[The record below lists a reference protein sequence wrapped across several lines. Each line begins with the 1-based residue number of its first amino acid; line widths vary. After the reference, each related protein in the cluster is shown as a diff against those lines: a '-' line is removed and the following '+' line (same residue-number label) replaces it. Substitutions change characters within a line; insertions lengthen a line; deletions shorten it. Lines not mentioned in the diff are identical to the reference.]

1 MKYIKLYEAFK
12 ATILSKMNSYL
23 KSSGVSERS
32 KTKFLEELNKI
43 FSSFGV
49 PIDKIE
55 DSDIIYK
62 SRNELYPIKGEEVDN
77 EFGVYGIKFWFSH
90 EGDYIGKSAVGN
102 FKQIDFKGDESS
114 LLPEDLFDK
123 LKNGDWGFVGNMSE
137 YKTGTLTPVG
147 RSLES
152 YSELQTGMRV
162 FCFLNEYQYG
172 QYGGEDGAGGEE
184 RLTDGTIYKDGT
196 GRVFIIHDNEEC
208 DGNTPDGDD
217 WYQYGSYG
225 WGMSDSGRV
234 FEDHHYLCI
243 YEPSDQPIDYSF
255 NREID
260 KGTSDNPDEYNLDI
274 SNSGKITAFKSKSF
288 SKIKNDADFGI
299 FINLDKILKRGGF
312 ENPSDTRTKRQIS
325 KSGIIGGPLG
335 LSNDELKEINI
346 KRYSDLIITRYGIS
360 TEGVNFDRLNVFLAN
375 LISEYF
381 IFDVIGSKNMIFNS
395 IQNILRII
403 QDFILSIKNNNK
415 SEVERYFN
423 MIISTINMIKSSKK
437 EFVNFDNR
445 IYDILAE
452 NEKFGNLLLTI
463 KEVGKY
469 NVDKLK
475 STSLDNLYSLEM
487 LSKKYSMM
495 GSHFRGSYDNDI
507 QRMTRLVTTFL
518 HGTDYTENWDGLSN
532 IDFDKCIDVV
542 KSIKV
547 FI

>member
-32 KTKFLEELNKI
+32 KTKFLEDLNKI
-43 FSSFGV
+43 FISFGV

-123 LKNGDWGFVGNMSE
+123 LKNGDWGSE

-172 QYGGEDGAGGEE
+172 GEDGAGEE
-184 RLTDGTIYKDGT
+184 RLTDGTIYRNG
-196 GRVFIIHDNEEC
+196 GYVFIIHENDEC
-208 DGNTPDGDD
+208 EGNTPNTAD
-217 WYQYGSYG
+217 WEQHGSYG

-234 FEDHHYLCI
+234 FEDHHYLCF
-243 YEPSDQPIDYSF
+243 YEPGDQPLDYSF
-255 NREID
+255 NREMNG
-260 KGTSDNPDEYNLDI
+260 GTSDNPDEYNVDI
-274 SNSGKITAFKSKSF
+274 SGSGKIMAFKSKSF
-288 SKIKNDADFGI
+288 GKIKSDADFGI

-381 IFDVIGSKNMIFNS
+381 IFDLIGSRNMIFNS
-395 IQNILRII
+395 VQNILRII
-403 QDFILSIKNNNK
+403 QDLILSIKNNDK

-423 MIISTINMIKSSKK
+423 MIISTINRIKLSKK
-437 EFVNFDNR
+437 EFENFDNR
-445 IYDILAE
+445 IYDILEE

-487 LSKKYSMM
+487 LSKKYSTIRN
-495 GSHFRGSYDNDI
+495 HIQGSYDNDM
-507 QRMTRLVTTFL
+507 QKMNRLITTFL
-518 HGTDYTENWDGLSN
+518 HGTDYTENWDGLSSVN
-532 IDFDKCIDVV
+532 FDNCIDIV
-542 KSIKV
+542 KSLKV

>member
-23 KSSGVSERS
+23 KSNGVSGRS
-32 KTKFLEELNKI
+32 KTKFLEDLNKI

-90 EGDYIGKSAVGN
+90 EGDYIGKSAIGN
-102 FKQIDFKGDESS
+102 FKQVDFKGDENG
-114 LLPEDLFDK
+114 LLPEDLFDR
-123 LKNGDWGFVGNMSE
+123 LRNGNWGDE
-137 YKTGTLTPVG
+137 YKTGTLTPVV

-152 YSELQTGMRV
+152 YSQLQTGMRV
-162 FCFLNEYQYG
+162 FCFLDDHQYG
-172 QYGGEDGAGGEE
+172 EDAGEE
-184 RLTDGTIYKDGT
+184 RLTDGTIYKREDG
-196 GRVFIIHDNEEC
+196 RLFIIHNNDEC
-208 DGNTPDGDD
+208 DGNTPDTPD
-217 WYQYGSYG
+217 WEEYGNYS
-225 WGMSDSGRV
+225 WGISGST
-234 FEDHHYLCI
+234 DHHYLCV
-243 YEPSDQPIDYSF
+243 YEPGDQPLDYSF
-255 NREID
+255 NRKMN
-260 KGTSDNPDEYNLDI
+260 KGTSDNPDEYNVDI
-274 SNSGKITAFKSKSF
+274 SNNGKITGFKSKSF
-288 SKIKNDADFGI
+288 GKIKSDADFGI

-381 IFDVIGSKNMIFNS
+381 IFDLLGSRNIIFNS
-395 IQNILRII
+395 VQNLLRII
-403 QDFILSIKNNNK
+403 QDLILSIKNNHK

-423 MIISTINMIKSSKK
+423 MIISTINMIKLSKK

-452 NEKFGNLLLTI
+452 NKKFGNLLLTI

-487 LSKKYSMM
+487 LSKKYSTIRN
-495 GSHFRGSYDNDI
+495 HIQGSYNNDM
-507 QRMTRLVTTFL
+507 QKMFRLVTTFL
-518 HGTDYTENWDGLSN
+518 HGTDYSEDWDGLNSVN
-532 IDFDKCIDVV
+532 FDNCIDIV
-542 KSIKV
+542 KSLKV

>member
-62 SRNELYPIKGEEVDN
+62 SRNELYPIKAEEVDN
-77 EFGVYGIKFWFSH
+77 EFGVYGLKFWFSH
-90 EGDYIGKSAVGN
+90 EGDYIGKSAIGN
-102 FKQIDFKGDESS
+102 LKQADFKGDDSS

-123 LKNGDWGFVGNMSE
+123 LKNGYWGSE

-162 FCFLNEYQYG
+162 FCFLSEYQYLLADG
-172 QYGGEDGAGGEE
+172 GGEDGAGEQ
-184 RLTDGTIYKDGT
+184 RLTDGTIYRNG
-196 GRVFIIHDNEEC
+196 GYVFIIHENDEC
-208 DGNTPDGDD
+208 DGNTPNTAD
-217 WYQYGSYG
+217 WEQHGSYG
-225 WGMSDSGRV
+225 WGMSNSDNV
-234 FEDHHYLCI
+234 FADHHYLCV
-243 YEPSDQPIDYSF
+243 YEPGDQPLDYSF
-255 NREID
+255 NLEMD

-312 ENPSDTRTKRQIS
+312 ENPSDTRAKRQIS
-325 KSGIIGGPLG
+325 KSGIIGGPHG

-360 TEGVNFDRLNVFLAN
+360 TEGVNFDTLNVFLAN
-375 LISEYF
+375 LMSEYF
-381 IFDVIGSKNMIFNS
+381 IFDVIGSRNMIFIS

-403 QDFILSIKNNNK
+403 QDLILSIKNNNK

-445 IYDILAE
+445 IYGILEE

-487 LSKKYSMM
+487 LSKKYSTIRN
-495 GSHFRGSYDNDI
+495 HIQGSYDNDM
-507 QRMTRLVTTFL
+507 QKMNRLVTTFL
-518 HGTDYTENWDGLSN
+518 HGTDYSENWDGLSSVN
-532 IDFDKCIDVV
+532 FDNCIDIV

-547 FI
+547 FL

>member
-1 MKYIKLYEAFK
+1 MKYIKLYESFK
-12 ATILSKMNSYL
+12 ATILSKLNSYL
-23 KSSGVSERS
+23 KSNGVSGRS
-32 KTKFLEELNKI
+32 KTKFLEDLNKI

-77 EFGVYGIKFWFSH
+77 EFGVYGLKFWFSH
-90 EGDYIGKSAVGN
+90 EGDYIGKSAIGN
-102 FKQIDFKGDESS
+102 FKQVDFKGDESS

-123 LKNGDWGFVGNMSE
+123 LKDGDWGSE
-137 YKTGTLTPVG
+137 YKTGTLTPVV

-172 QYGGEDGAGGEE
+172 GEDGAGEE
-184 RLTDGTIYKDGT
+184 RLTDGTIYRNG
-196 GRVFIIHDNEEC
+196 GSIYIIHENDEC
-208 DGNTPDGDD
+208 DGNTPDGVD
-217 WYQYGSYG
+217 WEQHGAYG
-225 WGMSDSGRV
+225 WGMSNVDRV
-234 FEDHHYLCI
+234 FEDHRYLCI
-243 YEPSDQPIDYSF
+243 YKPGDQPLDYSF
-255 NREID
+255 NREMNG
-260 KGTSDNPDEYNLDI
+260 GTSDNPDEYNVDI
-274 SNSGKITAFKSKSF
+274 SDSGRISAFKSKNF
-288 SKIKNDADFGI
+288 VKIKNDADFGI

-312 ENPSDTRTKRQIS
+312 ENPSDTRAKRQIS
-325 KSGIIGGPLG
+325 KSGIIGGPHG

-381 IFDVIGSKNMIFNS
+381 IFDVIGSRNIIFNS
-395 IQNILRII
+395 VQNLLRII
-403 QDFILSIKNNNK
+403 QDLILSIKNNHK

-423 MIISTINMIKSSKK
+423 MIISTINMIKLSKK

-445 IYDILAE
+445 IYGILEE

-487 LSKKYSMM
+487 LSKKY
-495 GSHFRGSYDNDI
+495 GTIRNHIQGSYDNDI
-507 QRMTRLVTTFL
+507 QKMNRLVTTFL
-518 HGTDYTENWDGLSN
+518 HGTDYTEDWDGLNSVN
-532 IDFDKCIDVV
+532 FDNCIDIV
-542 KSIKV
+542 KSLKV

>member
-23 KSSGVSERS
+23 KSIGVSERS
-32 KTKFLEELNKI
+32 KTKFLEDLNKI

-77 EFGVYGIKFWFSH
+77 EFGVYGLKFWFSH

-102 FKQIDFKGDESS
+102 FKQTDFKGDESG

-123 LKNGDWGFVGNMSE
+123 LKNGDWGSE
-137 YKTGTLTPVG
+137 YKTGTLTPVE

-152 YSELQTGMRV
+152 YSQLETGMRV
-162 FCFLNEYQYG
+162 FCFLDEYQYG
-172 QYGGEDGAGGEE
+172 DAGEE
-184 RLTDGTIYKDGT
+184 RLTDGTIYRNRNSGY
-196 GRVFIIHDNEEC
+196 VFIIHENDEC
-208 DGNTPDGDD
+208 DGNTPNTAD
-217 WYQYGSYG
+217 WEQHGSYG
-225 WGMSDSGRV
+225 WGISNSGRV
-234 FEDHHYLCI
+234 FADHHYLCV
-243 YEPSDQPIDYSF
+243 YEPGDQPLDYSF
-255 NREID
+255 NREMD
-260 KGTSDNPDEYNLDI
+260 KGTSDNPDEYNVDI
-274 SNSGKITAFKSKSF
+274 RVDGKISPFKTKDF
-288 SKIKNDADFGI
+288 SKIKSGADFGI

-312 ENPSDTRTKRQIS
+312 ENPSDTRAKRQIS
-325 KSGIIGGPLG
+325 KSGIIGGPHG
-335 LSNDELKEINI
+335 LSNEELKEINI
-346 KRYSDLIITRYGIS
+346 KRYADLIITRYGIS

-381 IFDVIGSKNMIFNS
+381 IFDLIGSRNLIITRF
-395 IQNILRII
+395 QNLLRAI
-403 QDFILSIKNNNK
+403 QDLILNIKNNDK

-423 MIISTINMIKSSKK
+423 MIISTINMIKLSKK

-487 LSKKYSMM
+487 LSKKYSTIRN
-495 GSHFRGSYDNDI
+495 HIQGSYDNDM
-507 QRMTRLVTTFL
+507 QKMYRLVSTFL
-518 HGTDYTENWDGLSN
+518 HGTDYSENWDGLTGVN
-532 IDFDKCIDVV
+532 FDNCIDIV
-542 KSIKV
+542 KSIRV
-547 FI
+547 IL

>member
-32 KTKFLEELNKI
+32 KTKFLEDLNKVV
-43 FSSFGV
+43 SSFGV

-62 SRNELYPIKGEEVDN
+62 SRNELYPIKAEEVDN

-90 EGDYIGKSAVGN
+90 EGDYIGKSAIGN
-102 FKQIDFKGDESS
+102 FKQTDFKGDDSS
-114 LLPEDLFDK
+114 LLPEYLFDK
-123 LKNGDWGFVGNMSE
+123 LKNGDWGSDRHQL
-137 YKTGTLTPVG
+137 YKTGTLTPVE

-162 FCFLNEYQYG
+162 FCFLDEYQYG
-172 QYGGEDGAGGEE
+172 EDAGEE
-184 RLTDGTIYKDGT
+184 RLTEGFIYKDAT
-196 GRVFIIHDNEEC
+196 GKVFIIHDNVEC
-208 DGNTPDGDD
+208 DGNTPNTDD

-225 WGMSDSGRV
+225 WGMSDSGRI
-234 FEDHHYLCI
+234 FPDHHYLCV
-243 YEPSDQPIDYSF
+243 YEPGDQLLDYSF
-255 NREID
+255 NREMNV
-260 KGTSDNPDEYNLDI
+260 GTSDNPDEYNVDI
-274 SNSGKITAFKSKSF
+274 SDSGKISGFKSKSF
-288 SKIKNDADFGI
+288 GKIKSDADFGI
-299 FINLDKILKRGGF
+299 FINVDKILKRGGF
-312 ENPSDTRTKRQIS
+312 EKTSDIRTKRKIS
-325 KSGIIGGPLG
+325 KSGIIGGSHG

-346 KRYSDLIITRYGIS
+346 KRYSDLIITKYGIS

-381 IFDVIGSKNMIFNS
+381 IFDLIGSRNLILTRV
-395 IQNILRII
+395 QNLLRAI
-403 QDFILSIKNNNK
+403 QDLILNIKDNDK

-423 MIISTINMIKSSKK
+423 MIISTINMIKLSKK
-437 EFVNFDNR
+437 EFLNFDNR
-445 IYDILAE
+445 IYDILEE

-487 LSKKYSMM
+487 LSKKYSTIR
-495 GSHFRGSYDNDI
+495 SHIQGSYDNDM
-507 QRMTRLVTTFL
+507 QRMARLVTTFL
-518 HGTDYTENWDGLSN
+518 HGTDYTEDWDGLNSVN
-532 IDFDKCIDVV
+532 FDNCIDIV
-542 KSIKV
+542 KSLKV

>member
-1 MKYIKLYEAFK
+1 MKYIKLYEAFI

-62 SRNELYPIKGEEVDN
+62 SRNELYPIKAEEVDN

-102 FKQIDFKGDESS
+102 FKQTDFKGDESS

-123 LKNGDWGFVGNMSE
+123 LKNGYWGSE

-162 FCFLNEYQYG
+162 FCFLSEYQYLLADG
-172 QYGGEDGAGGEE
+172 GGEDGAGEQ
-184 RLTDGTIYKDGT
+184 RLTDGTIYRNG
-196 GRVFIIHDNEEC
+196 GYVFIIHENDEC
-208 DGNTPDGDD
+208 DGNTPNTAD
-217 WYQYGSYG
+217 WEQHGSYG

-234 FEDHHYLCI
+234 FEDHHYLCV
-243 YEPSDQPIDYSF
+243 YEPGDKPLDYSF
-255 NREID
+255 NREMD

-274 SNSGKITAFKSKSF
+274 SNSGGISAFKSKSF
-288 SKIKNDADFGI
+288 SRIKNDADFGI

-381 IFDVIGSKNMIFNS
+381 IFDVIGSRNMIFIS

-403 QDFILSIKNNNK
+403 QDLILSIKNNNK

-445 IYDILAE
+445 IYGILEE

-487 LSKKYSMM
+487 LSKKYSTIRN
-495 GSHFRGSYDNDI
+495 HIQGSYDNDM
-507 QRMTRLVTTFL
+507 QKMNRLVTTFL
-518 HGTDYTENWDGLSN
+518 HGTDYSENWDGLSSVN
-532 IDFDKCIDVV
+532 FDNCIDIV

-547 FI
+547 FL